1 MRTERKHCTAEQ
13 KVIILRIH
21 LPYNTALAQCY
32 RPCTAARYAR
42 GRQTQIRSARDHKL
56 QHARS
61 QRRLRRLQPASLYA
75 HSSNTARMTSPRDTE
90 AGPART
96 QPCWWAYR
104 DDHREGGGF
113 LSRSSQ
119 DHSGSVD
126 SNAVQ
131 ILAHRAKN
139 PLTESPACDQ
149 PYRQSAASGR

>member
-1 MRTERKHCTAEQ
+1 
-13 KVIILRIH
+13 
-21 LPYNTALAQCY
+21 
-32 RPCTAARYAR
+32 
-42 GRQTQIRSARDHKL
+42 L

-75 HSSNTARMTSPRDTE
+75 QSSNTARMTSPRETK

-104 DDHREGGGF
+104 DDHRESGGF

-119 DHSGSVD
+119 DHIGSVD